1 MSLPTKIIAV
11 IVACCF
17 SALCVVSSVGAQTS
31 VKSFGAYLNRLPPPS
46 SAPDDGFLQ
55 RANPD
60 LIDASSDIDNLE
72 RQLQTYLVSI
82 QGDNLLN
89 RNRTGQQATATRKK
103 VSKQAAVT
111 QSHQVATPVVS
122 AQAQSLNPKNV
133 VSDDSCLAIA
143 NQLQHIESAFNASY
157 RAIEEAYNYNIS
169 VAYERWRAERKQ
181 YPCGSDAECIAAQTM
196 RRNINVIGAAKTR
209 INSNASVITA
219 QIRQLV
225 PMIETVDNIM
235 PKHIMSVA
243 SPNTRTLL
251 KATSS
256 NARNILLLLSERI
269 KLNRIYIANCAKLAQ
284 EK

>member
-1 MSLPTKIIAV
+1 MSLPKKIIV
-11 IVACCF
+11 IIVAFYF
-17 SALCVVSSVGAQTS
+17 SAFGVVGSVGAQTS
-31 VKSFGAYLNRLPPPS
+31 VKSFGAYLNRLPMPS
-46 SAPDDGFLQ
+46 TAPDDAFLQ

-60 LIDASSDIDNLE
+60 LIDASSDIDSLE
-72 RQLQTYLVSI
+72 HQLHAYLISV

-89 RNRTGQQATATRKK
+89 RNRTDQQAIAVGKNL
-103 VSKQAAVT
+103 SKQTTAAH
-111 QSHQVATPVVS
+111 SNQVSTPIVS
-122 AQAQSLNPKNV
+122 AQAQSLHPSNI

-143 NQLQHIESAFNASY
+143 NQLQHIESAFNSSY

-181 YPCGSDAECIAAQTM
+181 SPCGSDADCIAAQTT
-196 RRNINVIGAAKTR
+196 RRNANVIGAAKTR

-235 PKHIMSVA
+235 PKQIMSIA
-243 SPNTRTLL
+243 STNTRSLL
-251 KATSS
+251 KATST
-256 NARNILLLLSERI
+256 NTRNILLALSERI